1 MLPSYFSSPP
11 AEMTPDE
18 MLEDETVDCHI
29 VEFLKD
35 EILSYSNQVPKEF
48 ILKVVILLN
57 KGSILSSSYTSLIG
71 KKKTFYLLLEQD
83 HFHRKYCTKRALFF
97 APTY

>member
-1 MLPSYFSSPP
+1 
-11 AEMTPDE
+11 MTPDE

-71 KKKTFYLLLEQD
+71 KNIKWMECLAKIWTFNKRTVQFLLKGITNQKVD
-83 HFHRKYCTKRALFF
+83 IIV
-97 APTY
+97 